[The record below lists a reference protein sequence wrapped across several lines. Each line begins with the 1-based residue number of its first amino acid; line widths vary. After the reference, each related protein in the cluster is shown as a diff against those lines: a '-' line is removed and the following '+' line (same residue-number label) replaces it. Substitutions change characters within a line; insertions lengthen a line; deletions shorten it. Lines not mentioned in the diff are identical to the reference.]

1 MNKAIYFD
9 MDGTIADLYGQNN
22 WLDRLIAQDETPYV
36 NANVLVNMSL
46 LARYLNKLKAIG
58 YTVGIISWL
67 AKGSTKDYDKRVIK
81 AKTEWLARHLKSVEF
96 DEINI
101 VAYGTPKSMVAST
114 TDGILFDDEE
124 FNRKEWK
131 GQAYNEKEIIK
142 ILKNLYENT

>member
-22 WLDRLIAQDETPYV
+22 WLNRLIAQDETPYA
-36 NANVLVNMSL
+36 NASVLINMSL

-58 YTVGIISWL
+58 YTVGVISWL

-81 AKTEWLARHLKSVEF
+81 AKTEWLAKHLKSVEF

-101 VAYGTPKSMVAST
+101 VAYGTPKSTVVST
-114 TDGILFDDEE
+114 IDGILFDDEE
-124 FNRKEWK
+124 LNRKEWK

-142 ILKNLYENT
+142 ILKNLYKNA